1 MPARTF
7 GQPARWPRTGWLAAA
22 GLAGV
27 LVWFAACTNL
37 DDLTEPGCDYTV
49 TPATIEVG
57 NQGGTGTLAI
67 RAPGVCAWAVENSA
81 GWVSLTGERSGT
93 GNGNLGY
100 AVATHEGFDYR
111 YATLTVA
118 GKSVTVSQAGR
129 PLPPVCSYS
138 VSPAAT
144 SAPATGG
151 PGSIAVAAPAG
162 CAWTATSQASWITI
176 TSGAS
181 GSGGGAFGFVVAAN
195 AGTAVRAG
203 SMSAGGQGIVVTQA
217 GTAPPPPPPNCNY
230 TISPTSADFPTA
242 GGTGTI
248 TVTAQAGC
256 AWTAVP
262 QQNWITIV
270 TGSSGSGNGQVLYV
284 VAPCGCGNDRTGR
297 IVVAGRNFNID
308 QDGGQDT
315 LTRSSVLPAGR

>member
-1 MPARTF
+1 MHARTF
-7 GQPARWPRTGWLAAA
+7 GQPARWPRPGRLAATGIF
-22 GLAGV
+22 GL

-37 DDLTEPGCDYTV
+37 DDLTEPDCDYTV
-49 TPATIEVG
+49 TPATIDVG

-67 RAPGVCAWAVENSA
+67 RAPGVCAWTVENSA
-81 GWVSLTGERSGT
+81 GWVSLTGEQSGN

-118 GKSVTVSQAGR
+118 GKSVAVSQAGR

-138 VSPAAT
+138 VSPTAT

-162 CAWTATSQASWITI
+162 CEWAATSLSAWLTI

-181 GSGGGAFGFVVAAN
+181 GSGSGAFGFVVAAN
-195 AGTAVRAG
+195 TTTTARAG
-203 SMSAGGQGIVVTQA
+203 SMSAGGHLIGVTQA
-217 GTAPPPPPPNCNY
+217 AGGPPPPPPNCSY

-242 GGTGTI
+242 GGTRTI
-248 TVTAQAGC
+248 SVTAQAGC
-256 AWTAVP
+256 PWTAVA
-262 QQNWITIV
+262 QQTWITILA
-270 TGSSGSGNGQVLYV
+270 GSSGSGNGQVLYA
-284 VAPCGCGNDRTGR
+284 VAPCGCGDDRSGR

-308 QDGGQDT
+308 QDGGNNT
-315 LTRSSVLPAGR
+315 PALSGVLPAGR